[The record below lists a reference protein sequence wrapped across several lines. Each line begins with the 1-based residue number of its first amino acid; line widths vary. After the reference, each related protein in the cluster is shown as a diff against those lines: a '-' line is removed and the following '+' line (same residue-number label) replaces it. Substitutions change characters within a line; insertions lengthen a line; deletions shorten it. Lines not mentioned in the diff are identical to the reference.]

1 MHLRTRYSDIIQ
13 QKFSRAR
20 KIRQIHN
27 NFCSPDSLT
36 PAHIWIPPHPPSQ
49 NPQHNLNLHNT
60 VSISEILEIFEKQKI
75 HLKVI
80 FSAQCQIFVVL
91 VVLSCIFLNKSF
103 QIWRTKQQF
112 ENKCCDFSNTS
123 GRNGF
128 WSCTYTNWELYFGLN
143 IWNVTWH
150 CAAIVDRK

>member
-1 MHLRTRYSDIIQ
+1 MSNSSTKIAGLHLMALESSQWKSLLTDFFFATAQIAISLKHVTLHLRTRYSDIIQ

-49 NPQHNLNLHNT
+49 NPHHNLNLHNT
-60 VSISEILEIFEKQKI
+60 VSISQILEIFEKIKI

-103 QIWRTKQQF
+103 QIRRTKHRF
-112 ENKCCDFSNTS
+112 EK
-123 GRNGF
+123 
-128 WSCTYTNWELYFGLN
+128 
-143 IWNVTWH
+143 
-150 CAAIVDRK
+150 K